1 MLAVKSNA
9 RGDYFPVWGTCLGLE
24 FVCMLAAEMGDGIL
38 ESGFVAENI
47 SLPLL
52 FPSQRDVLNSDG
64 VFSIESDLYP
74 PLSTMR
80 NLLSRENLT
89 MNNHHMGVTPQRFML
104 DKRLNSTFH
113 MTSYNLDA
121 TGRSFVSTIEPT
133 NPKTFPVYATQY
145 HPEKNNFE
153 YGLVSNGND
162 VPYESINHSEDAI
175 TLSIYLA
182 RFFVALTRKCH
193 VGIYNKVER
202 HPIINMYEVRRGEE
216 FGLHGFE
223 QIFRIPPSIHWNTS
237 ESLDAIQNLQIKNT
251 ERLRTVYVLNNLIL
265 FFILICSYILSKYI
279 WTYVND
285 KLLDRRGYQ
294 HY

>member
-1 MLAVKSNA
+1 
-9 RGDYFPVWGTCLGLE
+9 
-24 FVCMLAAEMGDGIL
+24 MG
-38 ESGFVAENI
+38 
-47 SLPLL
+47 
-52 FPSQRDVLNSDG
+52 
-64 VFSIESDLYP
+64 
-74 PLSTMR
+74 
-80 NLLSRENLT
+80 
-89 MNNHHMGVTPQRFML
+89 
-104 DKRLNSTFH
+104 
-113 MTSYNLDA
+113 
-121 TGRSFVSTIEPT
+121 
-133 NPKTFPVYATQY
+133 
-145 HPEKNNFE
+145 PEKNNFE

-162 VPYESINHSEDAI
+162 VPYESIN
-175 TLSIYLA
+175 LA

-237 ESLDAIQNLQIKNT
+237 ESLDAIQKLQIKNT
-251 ERLRTVYVLNNLIL
+251 ERLRTVYMLNNLIL
-265 FFILICSYILSKYI
+265 FFILICSYIFSKYI